1 MLSPTLPC
9 TIWCLLGAYWKRCM
23 PKVRITKTA
32 VDAAA
37 ANGSDTLFWDEQL
50 AGFGLK
56 VTPSGTKTYLIQYR
70 TGGRGSST
78 RRVTIGRHGS
88 PWTPAAARAE
98 AERLLLEVATGA
110 DPQASKLAKRRI
122 ETELGFTR
130 YSERYLADYGRRHW
144 RPRTW
149 AAVES
154 NIRRFAAPVLLNKP
168 IAAITRSDLIKV
180 FDGLPPQSPALP
192 RNLFAHLRRLFSW
205 AEERGDLER
214 SPFTNM
220 RSPPSVQSRERVLSD
235 HEVRIVWSA
244 ANAQTGHF
252 PTIVRLLLLTGQRR
266 DEVAS
271 MRWDELDRTSAI
283 WRLPGKRTKNARDH
297 QIPLT
302 TACIAE
308 IDKIGG
314 GMTWP
319 RAGWVFTTTGST
331 SISGFSRAK
340 RRLDELASSFNNGA
354 PLAQWRLHDLR
365 RTMATGLQKLGV
377 RFEVTEALLNH
388 LGGARA
394 GIAGV
399 YQRHDWR
406 VEKIQALT
414 AWNEHVLAVVNPTP

>member
-1 MLSPTLPC
+1 
-9 TIWCLLGAYWKRCM
+9 M
-23 PKVRITKTA
+23 PSVRITKTT

-37 ANGSDTLFWDEQL
+37 ATGSDTFLWDEQL

-56 VTPSGTKTYLIQYR
+56 VTPTGTKTYLVQYR
-70 TGGRGSST
+70 AGGRGSST

-88 PWTPAAARAE
+88 PWTPAMARAE
-98 AERLLLEVATGA
+98 AERLLLAVATGA
-110 DPQASKLAKRRI
+110 DPQAEKLAKRRI
-122 ETELGFTR
+122 DTDLGFAR

-154 NIRRFAAPVLLNKP
+154 NIRRFALPVLANKP
-168 IAAITRSDLIKV
+168 ITSITRSDLIKV

-205 AEERGDLER
+205 AEERGDLDR
-214 SPFTNM
+214 SPFTGM

-235 HEVRIVWSA
+235 EEVRIVWSA
-244 ANAQTGHF
+244 TNAQTGHF
-252 PTIVRLLLLTGQRR
+252 STIVRLLLLTGQRR
-266 DEVAS
+266 DEVAGI
-271 MRWDELDRTSAI
+271 RWDELDRTSAL
-283 WRLPGKRTKNARDH
+283 WRLPGARTKNARDH
-297 QIPLT
+297 QVPLT
-302 TACIAE
+302 SACIAE
-308 IDKIGG
+308 IDKVAGG
-314 GMTWP
+314 STWP
-319 RAGWVFTTTGST
+319 RVGWVFTTTGS
-331 SISGFSRAK
+331 SSVSGFSRAK
-340 RRLDELASSFNNGA
+340 RRFDQLAVTVDDGA
-354 PLAQWRLHDLR
+354 ALAQWRLHDLR

-406 VEKIQALT
+406 EEKLHALT
-414 AWNEHVLAVVNPTP
+414 AWNEHVISLVQEPEKLEGKARHTD